1 MPFFDKGSIGGTTKG
16 VAKDVQLISVKIAS
30 SGIGLGSDLLEGIQ
44 FIQGEKAKDPSQPM
58 VANLS
63 VGLGRDGFSDIINQ
77 AVDALVNQGVT
88 VIVASGN
95 YKSNACQSS
104 PASASRAITVAAS
117 DKSDNFYVES
127 SFGNCVDLIAPGKLI
142 TSNWFRST
150 SSTNTISG
158 TSSAAAHVAG
168 VAALLLQQ
176 DPTRSTDDV
185 RDAILA
191 DALVGKVRGNLQA
204 TPNLL
209 LNTQALLVSSQG
221 GSVEETCT
229 PPFLGFIG
237 CDCCRDSC
245 FLFLFCI
252 G

>member
-1 MPFFDKGSIGGTTKG
+1 M
-16 VAKDVQLISVKIAS
+16 QLISVKIAS
-30 SGIGLGSDLLEGIQ
+30 SEAGLGSDLLEGIQ
-44 FIQGEKAKDPSQPM
+44 FIQGEKANDPSQPM

-63 VGLGRDGFSDIINQ
+63 VGLGPDGLSDIIND
-77 AVDALVNQGVT
+77 AVDVLVNQGVV

-95 YKSNACQSS
+95 YQSNACQSS

-117 DKSDNFYVES
+117 DKRDNFYEES

-142 TSNWFRST
+142 TSNWFSST

-168 VAALLLQQ
+168 VAALLLEQ
-176 DPTRSTDDV
+176 DRTRSPNDV

-191 DALVGKVRGNLQA
+191 DALVETVQGNLQG

-221 GSVEETCT
+221 GSVQETCT

-237 CDCCRDSC
+237 CDCCQDSC
-245 FLFLFCI
+245 FLFLFCF